1 MYGCESWT
9 IKKAERWRIDAF
21 ELWCWWTLLRVS
33 PLDCKEIRPVD
44 PKGNQSWIFIRRTD
58 AEVETPVIWPPDA
71 RSQIC
76 GKGPDAGKH
85 RKQKEMEVEVDE
97 PIRWQHLLNGQ
108 ELEQI
113 QEIVKDKEAWP
124 AAVHGIANIRQT

>member
-1 MYGCESWT
+1 MWELDHEKVWALKNWCFWT
-9 IKKAERWRIDAF
+9 AV
-21 ELWCWWTLLRVS
+21 LVNTLES
-33 PLDCKEIRPVD
+33 PLDCKEIRPVN
-44 PKGNQSWIFIRRTD
+44 PKGNQPWIFIRRTD
-58 AEVETPVIWPPDA
+58 AEVESPVIWPPDA

-124 AAVHGIANIRQT
+124 AAVYGIANIRQT